1 MIGKLI
7 KSFLLGLTLTI
18 VSLSPVSVFALGV
31 GGLNLESSLN
41 KPLEAKIEILGVE
54 GNELETLTVN
64 LAAADVYDRMGIER
78 TAVQDQLK
86 FRVDQ
91 DEKGVPFIR
100 VYTTDAVNEPFLNF
114 LLEVNWSSGRLLR
127 EFTVL
132 LDPPTFEEEQAKPVE
147 SPQIEASPAVI
158 EQEARDFEVAGPD
171 VIVNAPPIEG
181 ERAREVIDYGPI
193 KTGENLWNISSRIK
207 PSDIS
212 RQQIM
217 LALFRQNPDAFFRN
231 NPSMLKEGAVLR
243 LDDIDA
249 ARRIPVNEAI
259 AEMARHH
266 QDWLAYRRERAAAR
280 AIAAESAG
288 GELHGA
294 REPEAPS
301 EAELEATKE
310 PVEPMLKLV
319 TPSSEEAASLGIDS
333 ATADRLETEL
343 NTAKIE
349 LAMANELLEATRQ
362 ENKDLNGRINAL
374 ESQLQKMNSLI
385 ELRDKEMQLTQTE
398 ISSSEKITP
407 AASLDTS
414 PDDGSVM
421 MEPETPEKAKSAVD
435 IFKDPLTVGTIVGVV
450 VLLLLFFIIVSRN
463 KNKTKADFAAAAAE
477 EEAIFADSKPDIALA
492 KVEAEAADVNDLG
505 FSSSEPVQNPE
516 DFIDPISEADV
527 YIAYGKYDKAEEL
540 LKPAIEQN
548 PDRHEIKLKL
558 LEVYSL
564 SENREEFESRVEELY
579 ASLSGDKENP
589 LWLKAV
595 ELAEPICPNNPLLF
609 SETDSRDS
617 VFLDESA
624 ASELDTL
631 PVPDIDESLVSD
643 EDSTQI
649 IEKDIIVEEG
659 IEPSPPEV
667 SIIDDLSAL
676 EVDQGETN
684 VASEVGMLSLDE
696 TELELTGIGEDAE
709 PSEPFQFAVEQSTE
723 SVSDDT
729 MIQAVDDADS
739 IGMSELELSQLE
751 PDEDL
756 SLSSGGRP
764 SEPQVTEHGL
774 TSMLQEFD
782 EPDIGEIEP
791 ARDGDERL
799 AADITEVAETEVVS
813 VGYDSQF
820 EVKSDEPLTS
830 TMSDMSLPHV
840 EQQVDE
846 EILEEVSNIFSEDS
860 VAQAPTADFD
870 DTSMFL
876 LADEVGTKL
885 DLARAYIEMGDKEGA
900 VELLRE
906 VEDEGNPKQQADAKG
921 LLELAG

>member
-7 KSFLLGLTLTI
+7 KSFLFGLTLAV

-31 GGLNLESSLN
+31 GGLNLDSSLN

-54 GNELETLTVN
+54 SNELETLTVN

-78 TAVQDQLK
+78 TDVQDQLK

-91 DEKGVPFIR
+91 DEKGAPFIR

-132 LDPPTFEEEQAKPVE
+132 LDPPTFDEEQAKPVE
-147 SPQIEASPAVI
+147 SPQIEPSPAVM

-171 VIVNAPPIEG
+171 VVVNAPPIEG
-181 ERAREVIDYGPI
+181 EKAREVVDYGPI
-193 KTGENLWNISSRIK
+193 KNGENLWNISSRIK

-231 NPSMLKEGAVLR
+231 NPGMLKEGAVLR

-249 ARRIPVNEAI
+249 ARRIPVDEAI

-266 QDWLAYRRERAAAR
+266 QDWLAYRRERAASR

-294 REPEAPS
+294 KAPELPS

-310 PVEPMLKLV
+310 PLEPMLKLV

-333 ATADRLETEL
+333 ATADRLETDL
-343 NTAKIE
+343 NSAKIE

-385 ELRDKEMQLTQTE
+385 ELRDKEMQLSQSE
-398 ISSSEKITP
+398 ISSSEKIKP
-407 AASLDTS
+407 AASLNTS
-414 PDDGSVM
+414 PDDGSVIT
-421 MEPETPEKAKSAVD
+421 EIEEQPEKAKTALD
-435 IFKDPLTVGTIVGVV
+435 IFKDPLTVGTIVGVI
-450 VLLLLFFIIVSRN
+450 VLLLLFFIVVSRN
-463 KNKTKADFAAAAAE
+463 KNKTNADFAAAAAE
-477 EEAIFADSKPDIALA
+477 EEAIFADSKPANAAANMEVD
-492 KVEAEAADVNDLG
+492 AADVNDLG
-505 FSSSEPVQNPE
+505 FSSTEPVQNPE

-564 SENREEFESRVEELY
+564 SENKDEFEERVEELY

-595 ELAEPICPNNPLLF
+595 ELAESICPNNPLLF

-624 ASELDTL
+624 ASALDTL
-631 PVPDIDESLVSD
+631 AAPERDEDLLPG

-649 IEKDIIVEEG
+649 IEKDIVVEDE
-659 IEPSPPEV
+659 IEPSAAQTAKTDEIS
-667 SIIDDLSAL
+667 SIEDKQYDTS
-676 EVDQGETN
+676 
-684 VASEVGMLSLDE
+684 VASSEVGMLSLDE
-696 TELELTGIGEDAE
+696 AELELTGIGEDAE
-709 PSEPFQFAVEQSTE
+709 PSEPAVEQTTKPA
-723 SVSDDT
+723 SDDT
-729 MIQAVDDADS
+729 MIQSVDGVDS
-739 IGMSELELSQLE
+739 IGISDLELSQLE
-751 PDEDL
+751 PGEDL
-756 SLSSGGRP
+756 SLSTAARP

-774 TSMLQEFD
+774 TSMLEEFD
-782 EPDIGEIEP
+782 EPDIGEIETAQEGP
-791 ARDGDERL
+791 VQSIEELTAI
-799 AADITEVAETEVVS
+799 AAETEVVS

-830 TMSDMSLPHV
+830 TMSEISPS
-840 EQQVDE
+840 QIE
-846 EILEEVSNIFSEDS
+846 EDALEEVSNIFSEDS
-860 VAQAPTADFD
+860 VAQKPAADFD

-906 VEDEGNPKQQADAKG
+906 VEDEGSPKQQADAKG